1 MRRAVVATSAT
12 AAGIVLLLSLK
23 PHGAVG
29 TAATVGSTGAGTGTG
44 TGGAGAGSPTA
55 TASSGAGEGASS
67 SPAAGGVR
75 SVTGSA
81 ADTRYGPVQVKVTLD
96 GTRITKIDV
105 VEYPS
110 HDRRDQEI
118 NSYALP
124 LLNQEAIDAQSAAID
139 VVSGATYTSQGYTS
153 SLQSA
158 LDQAAGR

>member
-23 PHGAVG
+23 PHGSAG
-29 TAATVGSTGAGTGTG
+29 TAAAVSS
-44 TGGAGAGSPTA
+44 AGSGADTG
-55 TASSGAGEGASS
+55 SSGAGASS
-67 SPAAGGVR
+67 PSAAPSGGSGAAAAGGVR
-75 SVTGSA
+75 SVTGTA
-81 ADTRYGPVQVKVTLD
+81 ANTRYGPVQVKVTLD
-96 GTRITKIDV
+96 GTKITKIDV

-139 VVSGATYTSQGYTS
+139 VVSGATFTSQGYTS

>member
-1 MRRAVVATSAT
+1 MRRAAVATSAT

-23 PHGAVG
+23 PHGTAG
-29 TAATVGSTGAGTGTG
+29 TAAAVSSSGSGTDTS
-44 TGGAGAGSPTA
+44 SPSA
-55 TASSGAGEGASS
+55 AASSGAGSSTSSGASS
-67 SPAAGGVR
+67 STAAGGVR
-75 SVTGSA
+75 SITGTA
-81 ADTRYGPVQVKVTLD
+81 ANTRYGPVQVKVTLD
-96 GTRITKIDV
+96 GTKITKIDV

-124 LLNQEAIDAQSAAID
+124 LLNQEAIDAQSASID
-139 VVSGATYTSQGYTS
+139 VVSGATYTSQGYTT

>member
-23 PHGAVG
+23 PHGSAG
-29 TAATVGSTGAGTGTG
+29 TAAAVSS
-44 TGGAGAGSPTA
+44 AGSGADTG
-55 TASSGAGEGASS
+55 SSGAGASS
-67 SPAAGGVR
+67 PPAAPSGGSGAAAAGGVR
-75 SVTGSA
+75 SVTGTA
-81 ADTRYGPVQVKVTLD
+81 ANTRYGPVQVKVTLD
-96 GTRITKIDV
+96 GTKITKIDV

-139 VVSGATYTSQGYTS
+139 VVSGATFTSQGYTS

>member
-29 TAATVGSTGAGTGTG
+29 TATAVGSTGSGTGTGTGTG
-44 TGGAGAGSPTA
+44 TGGAS
-55 TASSGAGEGASS
+55 ASS
-67 SPAAGGVR
+67 SAAAGGVR
-75 SVTGSA
+75 SVTGAA

-96 GTRITKIDV
+96 GTKITKIDV